1 MTPDS
6 EITSAAVRMIRDHG
20 PDAAGRAAFQAAKL
34 WKEGD
39 RDGWALWRVIAT
51 TIRTMQ
57 ACDPVQKS
65 RS

>member
-1 MTPDS
+1 
-6 EITSAAVRMIRDHG
+6 MIRDHG

-57 ACDPVQKS
+57 ACDPVKKS
-65 RS
+65 RSSL

>member
-6 EITSAAVRMIRDHG
+6 EITSAALRMIRDHG

-34 WKEGD
+34 WNQGD

-51 TIRTMQ
+51 TIRAMQ
-57 ACDPVQKS
+57 DGEAVR